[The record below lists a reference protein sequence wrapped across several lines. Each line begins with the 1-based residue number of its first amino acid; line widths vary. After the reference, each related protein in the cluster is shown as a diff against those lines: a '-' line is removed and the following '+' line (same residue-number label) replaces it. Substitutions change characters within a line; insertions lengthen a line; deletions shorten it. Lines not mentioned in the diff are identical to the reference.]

1 MNPFQELLNTLNA
14 PKILGALPQLTG
26 LMPSPTALKH
36 SPTAAN
42 LFGAFTGGSLNLN
55 DVNNTGSATINPLA
69 GGMNLSFGNGFGVD
83 VNARNKEIGL
93 QTPIGAL
100 SGNFTKDNPGAKV
113 ALPLGKTG
121 DVEAGYDRTQGAFG
135 KINFN
140 IPFGGNQQSFG
151 GRLPT
156 APIVSNRPSVET
168 VSAPSTGRYLP
179 EKQIFHLLPKEQPS
193 SPDQQFLEDYINK
206 RR

>member
-26 LMPSPTALKH
+26 LIPSPTALKH

-83 VNARNKEIGL
+83 VNTRNKEIGL

-100 SGNFTKDNPGAKV
+100 SGNFTKDNPGVKV

-140 IPFGGNQQSFG
+140 IPFGGNQQLPS
-151 GRLPT
+151 GRLPI
-156 APIVSNRPSVET
+156 APLPLRQSPEVTRP
-168 VSAPSTGRYLP
+168 PSTGRFLSGDIP
-179 EKQIFHLLPKEQPS
+179 IHLLPREVS
-193 SPDQQFLEDYINK
+193 SDPDRLFLEDYINK

>member
-14 PKILGALPQLTG
+14 PKILSALPQLTG
-26 LMPSPTALKH
+26 LIPSPTRLNH
-36 SPTAAN
+36 SPSAAN
-42 LFGAFTGGSLNLN
+42 LFSAFTGGSLNLN
-55 DVNNTGSATINPLA
+55 DVNNTGSATIDPLG

-100 SGNFTKDNPGAKV
+100 SGNFGKDNPGAKV
-113 ALPLGKTG
+113 AFPLGQTA
-121 DVEAGYDRTQGAFG
+121 DAEAGYDRAQGAFG

-140 IPFGGNQQSFG
+140 IPFGGNQQFPS
-151 GRLPT
+151 GRLPI
-156 APIVSNRPSVET
+156 APLPSGQLPEVTRP
-168 VSAPSTGRYLP
+168 PSTGRFLP
-179 EKQIFHLLPKEQPS
+179 GDIPYNLLPRVVS
-193 SPDQQFLEDYINK
+193 SDPDQEFLESYINK

>member
-26 LMPSPTALKH
+26 VIPSPTHLKH
-36 SPTAAN
+36 SSTAAN
-42 LFGAFTGGSLNLN
+42 LFGAFTGGPLQLN
-55 DVNNTGSATINPLA
+55 DVNNTGRATIDPLG

-100 SGNFTKDNPGAKV
+100 SGNFTKDNPGVKV
-113 ALPLGKTG
+113 AFPLGQTA
-121 DVEAGYDRTQGAFG
+121 DAETGYDRAQGVFG
-135 KINFN
+135 KIKFN
-140 IPFGGNQQSFG
+140 IPFGGNQQFPS
-151 GRLPT
+151 GRLPLASLPSGQPPEVT
-156 APIVSNRPSVET
+156 RP
-168 VSAPSTGRYLP
+168 PSTGRFLSGDIP
-179 EKQIFHLLPKEQPS
+179 IHLLPRGVS
-193 SPDQQFLEDYINK
+193 SDPDQDFLESYINK

>member
-14 PKILGALPQLTG
+14 PKILSALPQLTG
-26 LMPSPTALKH
+26 LIPSPTALKH

-100 SGNFTKDNPGAKV
+100 SGNFSKDNPGAQV
-113 ALPLGKTG
+113 AFPLGQTA
-121 DVEAGYDRTQGAFG
+121 DVEAGYDRAQGAFG

-140 IPFGGNQQSFG
+140 IPFGGNQQFPS
-151 GRLPT
+151 GRSPIAPLPSEQPPEVT
-156 APIVSNRPSVET
+156 RP
-168 VSAPSTGRYLP
+168 PSTGRFLP
-179 EKQIFHLLPKEQPS
+179 GDIPIHLLPRGVS
-193 SPDQQFLEDYINK
+193 SDPDQDFLESYINK

>member
-1 MNPFQELLNTLNA
+1 MNPFQELLNTLNT

-26 LMPSPTALKH
+26 LIPSPTALRH
-36 SPTAAN
+36 SPTADN

-83 VNARNKEIGL
+83 VNTRNKEIGL

-100 SGNFTKDNPGAKV
+100 SGNFTKDNPGVKV

-156 APIVSNRPSVET
+156 APIVS
-168 VSAPSTGRYLP
+168 
-179 EKQIFHLLPKEQPS
+179 K
-193 SPDQQFLEDYINK
+193 
-206 RR
+206 